1 MSMQDKEIDQ
11 LFRSELYDHAVE
23 PGNLVWSNVST
34 ALNNKRSKKTYSF
47 YLRIAASVLILLVAG
62 IYFIPRVKVKGSKPL
77 KTAFAKNNTV
87 KKVIIAADSKP
98 EIIDNDNR
106 TKKYTASLIKI
117 KASNRIKTSISEDKV
132 VQQQVP
138 KVLAEERSNEV
149 LVAVVPDTETPFS
162 TKPEVD
168 EEVIFKTTANLT
180 ASLPVQTSKPLAN
193 AIRRRRI
200 NSLGDLINVVVSKV
214 DKRKDKIIEFTNK
227 EGDEATVTGINLG
240 FIKIKKQD

>member
-11 LFRSELYDHAVE
+11 LFRSELYDHAAE
-23 PGNLVWSNVST
+23 PGDRVWSKVAS
-34 ALNNKRSKKTYSF
+34 ALNNKKSKRAYGF
-47 YLRIAASVLILLVAG
+47 YMRIAASVLIVLVAG
-62 IYFIPRVKVKGSKPL
+62 IYFIPQVKVKGSKPL
-77 KTAFAKNNTV
+77 KTNFTKNNTA
-87 KKVIIAADSKP
+87 KKVIIAADGKP
-98 EIIDNDNR
+98 EIVDNGNSR
-106 TKKYTASLIKI
+106 RKYTASLIKT
-117 KASNRIKTSISEDKV
+117 KASNRIKTSVSEDKV

-138 KVLAEERSNEV
+138 EVLTEERSNEV

-180 ASLPVQTSKPLAN
+180 ASLPVQTSKPLVN
-193 AIRRRRI
+193 AVRRRRI

>member
-1 MSMQDKEIDQ
+1 MQDKEIDQ

-23 PGNLVWSNVST
+23 PGNMAWSNVAT
-34 ALNNKRSKKTYSF
+34 ALNDKKSKSAYGF
-47 YLRIAASVLILLVAG
+47 YLRIVASVLIVVVAG
-62 IYFIPRVKVKGSKPL
+62 IYFIPQVKVKGSKPL
-77 KTAFAKNNTV
+77 KTDFAKNNTA
-87 KKVIIAADSKP
+87 KKVIIAADTKP
-98 EIIDNDNR
+98 EIIDNENSTR
-106 TKKYTASLIKI
+106 KYTASLIKI
-117 KASNRIKTSISEDKV
+117 KASNRIKSIASKV
-132 VQQQVP
+132 NVVKQEVP
-138 KVLAEERSNEV
+138 EVSAVNRSNEI

-162 TKPEVD
+162 TKPGVD

-193 AIRRRRI
+193 AARRRRI